1 MSNNQWDK
9 LTPTERIKK
18 VHVDFM
24 KHKEFALLSGV
35 TMVGKV
41 EVTDKIPTACTN
53 GRDVLYGEK
62 FIMGQNQKQLR
73 YLVAHEN
80 MHKALR
86 HSTEYVKIAKQFPEH
101 FGVAIDLTVNGL
113 IEEMDPKF
121 EFVERPTLIPPLVD
135 PKFKGWS
142 MMRILKYLLTK
153 YPPPPK
159 PEEGDDDD
167 DGDDKGKG
175 KGKGTGKGKGKPQ
188 KGKGK
193 PGSGEGDE
201 MGQTLDEH
209 DVQDGEGDEALTE
222 EELKEAKRQ
231 IEDAVRQGKLIKEK
245 LGAGNGAGGG
255 DLTNHIQ
262 ERDTNWK
269 QYLREFVTQIVKGDD
284 NSRFCPPNKRMLA
297 SGFIMPSHFS
307 ESTGELHIYCDTSG
321 SMTGVYPIVFGEVV
335 RIVQDVRPDKVRII
349 WWDTAV
355 AGEQVFE
362 PKDYDNIATAMQPK
376 GGGGTT
382 PDVVR
387 RYVDDKKYTAKCGIW
402 LTDGDF
408 YTSAVEMPWPVIW
421 GVIGNDQFVPV
432 QGTVVN
438 IEV

>member
-1 MSNNQWDK
+1 MANSNWEKMS
-9 LTPTERIKK
+9 LTDRIKAC
-18 VHVDFM
+18 HIDFM
-24 KHKEFALLSGV
+24 QHKEFALLSGV
-35 TMVGKV
+35 TMVGTV
-41 EVTDKIPTACTN
+41 TVTDKVESACTN
-53 GRDVLYGEK
+53 GRDVAYGEK
-62 FIMGQNQKQLR
+62 FIAGQNRKQLR

-86 HSTEYVKIAKQFPEH
+86 HCTEYNKLAKEYPDH
-101 FGVAIDLTVNGL
+101 YAVAIDYTVNGL

-121 EFVERPTLIPPLVD
+121 EFIERPTTVPPLVN

-142 MMRILKYLLTK
+142 MTRILSYLLKK
-153 YPPPPK
+153 YPPPPQ
-159 PEEGDDDD
+159 PQEGD
-167 DGDDKGKG
+167 GKG
-175 KGKGTGKGKGKPQ
+175 KGGKGGGQKSKGGKGKP
-188 KGKGK
+188 
-193 PGSGEGDE
+193 GEGDE
-201 MGQTLDEH
+201 MGETLDDHEM
-209 DVQDGEGDEALTE
+209 QDGDGDGPGQMTQE
-222 EELKEAKRQ
+222 EMKAAQRE
-231 IEDAVRQGKLIKEK
+231 IEDAVRQGKLIQAKRAGNENGGRD
-245 LGAGNGAGGG
+245 LGA
-255 DLTNHIQ
+255 LVQ

-269 QYLREFVTQIVKGDD
+269 QHLREFVTQIVKGDEM
-284 NSRFCPPNKRMLA
+284 SRFVPPNKRMLA

-335 RIVQDVRPDKVRII
+335 RIVKDVLPDKVRII

-362 PKDYDNIATAMQPK
+362 PKDYDNIATALVPK

-387 RYVDDKKYTAKCGIW
+387 RYVDEKKLTAKCGIW

-408 YTSAVEMPWPVIW
+408 YTSAVEMPWPVLW

-432 QGTVVN
+432 QGKVVN